1 MYRLKGERVAG
12 ASAPAQ
18 KWQII
23 KSPLKMMRPV
33 PWCFL
38 QHQAWLPG
46 TFGILLSP
54 GRMAPHLDG
63 LIGIL
68 PQSPI
73 MDSLS
78 HPTIQTHLEKC
89 LLCARICAKC
99 SEGCKE
105 VSEFCPQ
112 ETDVSEIPSILEKEI
127 SWSILAKKAHL
138 FHWIHTEHSREVPGT
153 VLGAYEL
160 SLSEAP
166 MIYSGVGRRFLYV
179 LNLPLSKNAWSSITL
194 VSSALSVHV
203 HLSAHTRRWLGV
215 PWGWGGKGRAPWV
228 ACRRG
233 LEGPLTS
240 YMTIPVRKAQ
250 ERLWGQ
256 GREECGGRGE
266 LWGWNWQGSISCHR
280 GQ

>member
-1 MYRLKGERVAG
+1 MTFELVIIFRQHRGGERDRFCSLSSAQVLPKAEKARRGEEEQREMYRLKGERVAG

-138 FHWIHTEHSREVPGT
+138 FH
-153 VLGAYEL
+153 
-160 SLSEAP
+160 
-166 MIYSGVGRRFLYV
+166 
-179 LNLPLSKNAWSSITL
+179 
-194 VSSALSVHV
+194 
-203 HLSAHTRRWLGV
+203 
-215 PWGWGGKGRAPWV
+215 
-228 ACRRG
+228 
-233 LEGPLTS
+233 
-240 YMTIPVRKAQ
+240 
-250 ERLWGQ
+250 
-256 GREECGGRGE
+256 
-266 LWGWNWQGSISCHR
+266 
-280 GQ
+280 